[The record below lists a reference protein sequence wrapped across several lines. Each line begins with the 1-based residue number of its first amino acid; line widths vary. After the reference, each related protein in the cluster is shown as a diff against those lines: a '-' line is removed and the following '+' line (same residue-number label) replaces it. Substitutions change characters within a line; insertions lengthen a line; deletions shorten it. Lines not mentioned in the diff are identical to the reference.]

1 MQQQSRDSFEKACQ
15 SMSEKY
21 GVANFQRKLSLI
33 QKQKKKFDSADY
45 FMEKIGVAEEDVLP
59 E

>member
-1 MQQQSRDSFEKACQ
+1 
-15 SMSEKY
+15 MSEKY
-21 GVANFQRKLSLI
+21 GVANFQRKLSFI

>member
-33 QKQKKKFDSADY
+33 QKQVLKIICRFDNIPPFSFLIDFSA
-45 FMEKIGVAEEDVLP
+45 
-59 E
+59 